1 MKRGHL
7 ADFFSGVGVKKLS
20 GTELDP
26 RVSRSHEF
34 QGTKVLQDFLGL
46 PSSPQRL
53 PCTYMWLTD
62 DEAPIR
68 HDGTATWYDSR
79 ANQPHRNPEPR
90 LLYTAESEAVVRSAA
105 EGDSLFVC
113 LRKDERLLILLCQSG
128 SNIEQQLLWLFG
140 LTPPTVRLI
149 QKDLRQTDGLQLDF
163 AARQVLEAIEI
174 EVPISHDQWLEPIFR
189 EFGQR
194 FPGTAAFSAF
204 ARRHVKDLSP
214 LTEPD
219 SALMAWI
226 ELEDVMFH
234 TLERHLI
241 EERLRAGFQSDGKI
255 DVEGFVSFSLS
266 VHGRRKS
273 RAGLSLEHHLAS
285 LFETH
290 GLKFDRN
297 GRTEGNKQP
306 DFLFPGAVE
315 YHDPA
320 FEPEDL
326 TLLGVKTTCK
336 DRWRQVLSEGRR
348 VGRKHLLTLEA
359 GISSNQTKE
368 MQAADLQLV
377 VPKPIQT
384 SYTAEQQGWLNSVG
398 ELIAVVK
405 EKAVWTTA
413 E

>member
-26 RVSRSHEF
+26 RVSNGHEF
-34 QGTKVLQDFLGL
+34 QGTKVLQSFLGL
-46 PSSPQRL
+46 PSSPHRL

-62 DEAPIR
+62 DEAPVR

-90 LLYTAESEAVVRSAA
+90 LLYTAESEAVVRAAA

-113 LRKDERLLILLCQSG
+113 LRKDGRLLILLSRSG

-140 LTPPTVRLI
+140 LTPPTARLI
-149 QKDLRQTDGLQLDF
+149 QNDLRESPGLQLDF

-174 EVPISHDQWLEPIFR
+174 DVPIAHDQWLEPIFR
-189 EFGQR
+189 EFGPR

-204 ARRHVKDLSP
+204 ARRQLQEMSP

-219 SALMAWI
+219 STLMAWI

-241 EERLRAGFQSDGKI
+241 EERLRTGFQADGKI

-273 RAGLSLEHHLAS
+273 RAGFSLEHHLAS
-285 LFETH
+285 LFEVH
-290 GLKFDRN
+290 DLKFDRN

-306 DFLFPGAVE
+306 DFLFPGAIE
-315 YHDPA
+315 YHNPM
-320 FEPEDL
+320 FEPKAL

-348 VGRKHLLTLEA
+348 VGQKHLLTLEP
-359 GISSNQTKE
+359 GISSNQTSE
-368 MQAADLQLV
+368 MRAAELQLV
-377 VPKPIQT
+377 VPEAIQP
-384 SYTAEQQGWLNSVG
+384 SYGPDQQDWLFSVG
-398 ELIAVVK
+398 ELIAVIK
-405 EKAVWTTA
+405 ERAASAKS
-413 E
+413 

>member
-1 MKRGHL
+1 
-7 ADFFSGVGVKKLS
+7 
-20 GTELDP
+20 
-26 RVSRSHEF
+26 
-34 QGTKVLQDFLGL
+34 
-46 PSSPQRL
+46 
-53 PCTYMWLTD
+53 MWLTD
-62 DEAPIR
+62 DEAPVR

-113 LRKDERLLILLCQSG
+113 LRKDARLLILLCHNG

-140 LTPPTVRLI
+140 LTPPTARLI
-149 QKDLRQTDGLQLDF
+149 QKDLRHTEGIELDF

-174 EVPISHDQWLEPIFR
+174 EVPISHDQWLEPIFQ
-189 EFGQR
+189 EFGPK

-204 ARRHVKDLSP
+204 ARRQLRDVSP

-241 EERLRAGFQSDGKI
+241 EERLRSGFHSGGKI

-273 RAGLSLEHHLAS
+273 RAGFSLEHHLAS
-285 LFETH
+285 IFEAH

-306 DFLFPGAVE
+306 DFLFPGAAE
-315 YHDPA
+315 YHDSA
-320 FEPEDL
+320 FEPEGL

-348 VGRKHLLTLEA
+348 VGQKHLLTLEA

-368 MQAADLQLV
+368 MQAAELQLV
-377 VPKPIQT
+377 VPKPIQS
-384 SYTAEQQGWLNSVG
+384 SYSVEQQNWLNSVG
-398 ELIAVVK
+398 DLIA
-405 EKAVWTTA
+405 AVNQRA
-413 E
+413 ASKNG

>member
-26 RVSRSHEF
+26 RVSNGHEF
-34 QGTKVLQDFLGL
+34 QGTKVLQGFLGL

-53 PCTYMWLTD
+53 TCTYMWLTD
-62 DEAPIR
+62 DEAPVR

-79 ANQPHRNPEPR
+79 ANQPHRKPEPR
-90 LLYTAESEAVVRSAA
+90 LLYTAESETVVRSAVD
-105 EGDSLFVC
+105 GDSLFVC
-113 LRKDERLLILLCQSG
+113 LRKDGRLLILLSRSG

-140 LTPPTVRLI
+140 LAPPTARLV
-149 QKDLRQTDGLQLDF
+149 QNDFRQSPGLQLDF

-174 EVPISHDQWLEPIFR
+174 DVQIAHDQWLEPIFR
-189 EFGQR
+189 EFGPR
-194 FPGTAAFSAF
+194 FPGTADFSAF
-204 ARRHVKDLSP
+204 ARRQLQEVSP
-214 LTEPD
+214 LTDPD
-219 SALMAWI
+219 STLMAWI

-241 EERLRAGFQSDGKI
+241 EERLRTGFQSAGNI

-273 RAGLSLEHHLAS
+273 RAGFSLEHHLAS
-285 LFETH
+285 LFEAH
-290 GLKFDRN
+290 DLKFDRN

-306 DFLFPGAVE
+306 DFLFPSAVE
-315 YHDPA
+315 YHNPMFKPGA
-320 FEPEDL
+320 L

-348 VGRKHLLTLEA
+348 VTQKHLLTLEA
-359 GISSNQTKE
+359 GISSNQTNE
-368 MQAADLQLV
+368 MRAAELQLV
-377 VPKPIQT
+377 VPKSIQP
-384 SYTAEQQGWLNSVG
+384 SYGADQKGWLYSVG
-398 ELIAVVK
+398 DLIAEIK
-405 EKAVWTTA
+405 ERAA
-413 E
+413 SANG